1 MRDHKLPPDLNRY
14 TTMLPMIHNTTD
26 WANSMFGN
34 AQIGDT
40 RRTNRLIDI
49 ASRLADNT
57 GRSAAYACDGQ
68 GSLVEG
74 TYRFIRNE
82 KVDASAFRRAAFD
95 TTAALAVDRDEVWLM
110 EDTTSL
116 SFKHGVAMKLGKL
129 GKTTDKARGWWV
141 HNSFMIDAETGCSLG
156 LVHQEWWMRPDE
168 ADDTTEPESGKWAAA
183 SASVRRRFGDQMYK
197 VITVCDREADI
208 FAYLQEKTEQQERF
222 VVRAKHHRHIEQ
234 ADARLFTHLAEQPEL
249 GRYQLDIPQ
258 KGMLDSKGKRKNRK
272 ARTAEFSL
280 HTTPVT
286 FSQSGQK
293 ITLNAVFAQEQ
304 AATDDE
310 ANLCWL
316 LLTSEPVETYKQAM
330 KVIHIYSQRWRV
342 EDYHKAWK
350 TGAGA
355 ERQRMTEP
363 ENLERMV
370 SILAFVGVRLMQLR
384 ESLTLAVQLKARG
397 SLEQAEAIESQ
408 PCTNVLTEDEWR
420 ILWLNANKRGGR
432 YPKKLPNEIPTLK
445 WAYQAI
451 GKLGGFYDSKR
462 TGIASWA
469 TMWLGWDKL
478 QDMLSGYYL
487 SKETAALMG
496 F

>member
-1 MRDHKLPPDLNRY
+1 
-14 TTMLPMIHNTTD
+14 MLPLIHNTTD
-26 WANSMFGN
+26 WAQAMFGT
-34 AQIGDT
+34 AKIGDN
-40 RRTNRLIDI
+40 RRTQRLVDI
-49 ASRLADNT
+49 ASRFADNT

-68 GSLVEG
+68 GCLVEG

-82 KVDASAFRRAAFD
+82 KIDASAFRRAAFD
-95 TTAALAVDRDEVWLM
+95 ATAALAVSRDEVWLM

-116 SFKHGVAMKLGKL
+116 SFRHGVATKLGKL
-129 GKTTDKARGWWV
+129 GKVTDKSRGWWV
-141 HNSFMIDAETGCSLG
+141 HNSFMIDAATGCSLG

-168 ADDTTEPESGKWAAA
+168 ADDTTEPESGKWVAA
-183 SASVRRRFGDQMYK
+183 SASVRRRFGDQMHK

-208 FAYLQEKTEQQERF
+208 FAYLQEKNVMQERF
-222 VVRAKHHRHIEQ
+222 VVRAKHHRSIEQ
-234 ADARLFTHLAEQPEL
+234 ADLKLFPHLAAQPEL

-258 KGMLDSKGKRKNRK
+258 KGMLDSKGARKNRK

-280 HTTPVT
+280 HAAPVT
-286 FSQSGQK
+286 FSQGGQK
-293 ITLNAVFAQEQ
+293 VMLNAVFAQEQ
-304 AATDDE
+304 STADE
-310 ANLCWL
+310 EARLSWL

-330 KVIHIYSQRWRV
+330 NIIHIYSQRWRV

-355 ERQRMTEP
+355 ERQRMAEP

-370 SILAFVGVRLMQLR
+370 SILAFVAVRLMQLR

-397 SLEQAEAIESQ
+397 LKQQAEAIELQ
-408 PCTNVLTEDEWR
+408 PCTNVLTQDEWR
-420 ILWLNANKRGGR
+420 ILYLNANKRGGR
-432 YPKKLPNEIPTLK
+432 YPKKLPSEVPTLK
-445 WAYQAI
+445 WAYEAI
-451 GKLGGFYDSKR
+451 SKLGGFYDSKR

-487 SKETAALMG
+487 SKETAELMG